1 VLARERPPEEVL
13 MLDRLLPAF
22 VAAALF
28 APMALEADE
37 KADDKPVDR
46 TPVDCIVVSRI
57 DKTDVIDDQTVLF
70 FMRGNKIY
78 RNYLPRK
85 CPGLEVEDRFGYQVR
100 SSRLCKV
107 DLLTVLPRVGI
118 PTTCRFGEFL
128 PITREEAEDLRALH
142 DHPRHG
148 DGVDVKPVEP
158 SKKPAAEAGDN
169 AEEHEAPA
177 RE

>member
-1 VLARERPPEEVL
+1 
-13 MLDRLLPAF
+13 MLDRLLATLF
-22 VAAALF
+22 LAALI

-37 KADDKPVDR
+37 KADDQPIDR
-46 TPVDCIVVSRI
+46 TPIDCISVSRI

-70 FMRGNKIY
+70 FMRGNKQIY

-118 PTTCRFGEFL
+118 PTTCRFGEFV
-128 PITREEAEDLRALH
+128 PISREEAEELRAIH

-148 DGVDVKPVEP
+148 DGIDVKPVEP
-158 SKKPAAEAGDN
+158 SKKSAPEAGGDN
-169 AEEHEAPA
+169 PGEPAEPA